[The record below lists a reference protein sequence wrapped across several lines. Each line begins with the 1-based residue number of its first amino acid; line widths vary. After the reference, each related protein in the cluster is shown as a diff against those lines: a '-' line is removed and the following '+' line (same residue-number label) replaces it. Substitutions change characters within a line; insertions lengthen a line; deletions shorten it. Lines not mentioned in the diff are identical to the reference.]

1 MSKWSVKCLAAA
13 AAAGLMLGSVLPA
26 SAEESMIRQ
35 YETSQSATSVVA
47 DVENADLVI
56 RKGTG
61 NTIQVDS
68 AADARGEYT
77 YHFDLEDGVLNIRV
91 EAGEGETQSPT
102 GTDGGF
108 RCGDDRERGR
118 LRYHLGE

>member
-26 SAEESMIRQ
+26 SAEESMIRR
-35 YETSQSATSVVA
+35 YETSQPVTSVVA

-68 AADARGEYT
+68 AADARG
-77 YHFDLEDGVLNIRV
+77 GVYL
-91 EAGEGETQSPT
+91 S
-102 GTDGGF
+102 
-108 RCGDDRERGR
+108 
-118 LRYHLGE
+118 L